1 MICSVCVV
9 LVVVFLLPA
18 GHHTLYMLDM
28 LMQLLQLAPTSDGNG
43 SGAGR
48 GGGRGERNGGGGGGS
63 GASQSGKDGKK
74 DTGKYNDNGE
84 YDEQTRR
91 CFVQLFNFTISS
103 SSSFSSFSS
112 CPQSLLLCH
121 LR

>member
-1 MICSVCVV
+1 
-9 LVVVFLLPA
+9 
-18 GHHTLYMLDM
+18 MLDM

-48 GGGRGERNGGGGGGS
+48 GGGRGERNGGGGGSS

-84 YDEQTRR
+84 YEQTRR
-91 CFVQLFNFTISS
+91 CFVQLFNFTISFS

>member
-1 MICSVCVV
+1 VCV
-9 LVVVFLLPA
+9 LYSQLFFYFQL
-18 GHHTLYMLDM
+18 GITTLYIHARHV
-28 LMQLLQLAPTSDGNG
+28 QLAPTSDGNG

-103 SSSFSSFSS
+103 SSSSFSSFSS

>member
-1 MICSVCVV
+1 
-9 LVVVFLLPA
+9 
-18 GHHTLYMLDM
+18 MLDM

-48 GGGRGERNGGGGGGS
+48 GGGRGERNGNGGGGGSS

-91 CFVQLFNFTISS
+91 CFVQLFNFTISFS

>member
-18 GHHTLYMLDM
+18 GHHYPLYIHARHV
-28 LMQLLQLAPTSDGNG
+28 QLAPTSDGNG

-48 GGGRGERNGGGGGGS
+48 GGGRGERNGNGGGGGSS